1 MAFDGITVAA
11 VAAELKKDL
20 LNSRIYKIAQPESD
34 ELILTL
40 KTTDGGQ
47 KRLRQKAFTESFLR
61 NGKGIGLVLCLRNE
75 IIASRKNLADRAYH
89 TGNMLD
95 AVDDFIFLIHED
107 DVAMLSHQLDDQ
119 ALVAKIT
126 HIIIMLHVKF
136 KDTL

>member
-1 MAFDGITVAA
+1 
-11 VAAELKKDL
+11 
-20 LNSRIYKIAQPESD
+20 
-34 ELILTL
+34 
-40 KTTDGGQ
+40 
-47 KRLRQKAFTESFLR
+47 
-61 NGKGIGLVLCLRNE
+61 
-75 IIASRKNLADRAYH
+75 
-89 TGNMLD
+89 MLD